1 MTNQFQLMPSMS
13 PEDVEAL
20 IRNGPCGDGTLWA
33 SCDPNEITYGT
44 PLQELAANGGCLN
57 DLIEF
62 AAPAGQIG
70 YCDTGI
76 RLLLRG
82 AHLIACAE
90 ASAEIAAG
98 VTADALGSLDATPL
112 FDVLVLV
119 EEQVADLEERTAALL
134 EQESLDEASE
144 LACHLSSERAAA
156 ALERA
161 ARARDRAVALR
172 AEKERSAFRKERE
185 R

>member
-1 MTNQFQLMPSMS
+1 MNQSQLTPSMS
-13 PEDVEAL
+13 PEDVEEL

-44 PLQELAANGGCLN
+44 PLQELATNAVCLN
-57 DLIEF
+57 DLIEL
-62 AAPAGQIG
+62 AAPAGRIG

-90 ASAEIAAG
+90 ASADLEAG
-98 VTADALGSLDATPL
+98 ATGDAFCLLDPTPL
-112 FDVLVLV
+112 FDVLVLI
-119 EEQVADLEERTAALL
+119 EGQVADLEDRTAALL
-134 EQESLDEASE
+134 QQESVDETSE
-144 LACHLSSERAAA
+144 VARHLSSERAAA
-156 ALERA
+156 ANERA
-161 ARARDRAVALR
+161 ARARERSDALR
-172 AEKERSAFRKERE
+172 AEKERSVLRKERG